1 MLKKF
6 ISNQSRAVSGQPS
19 HSATVDRDNSTC
31 VGETISIEGS
41 ISGKGNLIIQ
51 GKIKGNIDL
60 NDYQCTV
67 GTKGDVEADIQ
78 AQKVTISGKMKGNVI
93 AREKV
98 EITESGD
105 FEGEIKA
112 KRISVEDG
120 AYMKAV
126 VELEKKQAG
135 GSNVTAKP
143 LHKSTVPG
151 KDSIKTGEKKINQGE

>member
-6 ISNQSRAVSGQPS
+6 KSNQNKAVSDQSS
-19 HSATVDRDNSTC
+19 HSATVDRDESTC
-31 VGETISIEGS
+31 IGEAISMEGS

-51 GKIKGNIDL
+51 GNMKGKIDL
-60 NDYQCTV
+60 SDHQFTV
-67 GTKGDVEADIQ
+67 GTKGSVEADIQ
-78 AQKVTISGKMKGNVI
+78 ARKVMISGKMKGNVI

-120 AYMKAV
+120 AYMKATI
-126 VELEKKQAG
+126 ELEKKQVG
-135 GSNVTAKP
+135 ESTVTAKP
-143 LHKSTVPG
+143 TLHKPAATAT
-151 KDSIKTGEKKINQGE
+151 DSIKADQKK